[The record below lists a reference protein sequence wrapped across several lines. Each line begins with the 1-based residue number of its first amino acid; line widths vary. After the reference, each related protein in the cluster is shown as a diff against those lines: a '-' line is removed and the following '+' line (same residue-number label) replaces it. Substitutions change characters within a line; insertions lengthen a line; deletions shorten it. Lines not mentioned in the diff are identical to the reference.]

1 MRRLAAIDHV
11 RIVRFHTRVPVVTP
25 EAVTPELVAALLASG
40 KTTYVGLH
48 SNHPRELTPA
58 ARTACARLID
68 AGLALVSQTVLLRGV
83 NDDPETLTALM
94 RAFVEMRIR
103 PYYLHHGDLA
113 PGTAHFRVTLEE
125 GRRLMRRV
133 AGTDLGPLPA
143 DLRARHPGWLRQGP
157 GRAGLRRCG
166 TASRSRIPGVL
177 PTTTPG

>member
-1 MRRLAAIDHV
+1 M
-11 RIVRFHTRVPVVTP
+11 
-25 EAVTPELVAALLASG
+25 TPELVAALQASG

-125 GRRLMRRV
+125 GRRLMRAL
-133 AGTDLGPLPA
+133 AGTDLGTLPA
-143 DLRARHPGWLRQGP
+143 DLRARHPGRIRQGP
-157 GRAGLRRCG
+157 GRAGLRRRG
-166 TASRSRIPGVL
+166 RPLGHRTPGVR
-177 PTTTPG
+177 PTTTRGDDPGYRALSFPGRCRP